1 MLGFCLQADIATL
14 EKEAQE
20 LQDKLNAL
28 QNTIFRG
35 NEKLDHFR
43 QLMNWN
49 QVRIDSIPLLG
60 RDAVTLLVH
69 HVGLRGPSWCMRRH
83 EC

>member
-1 MLGFCLQADIATL
+1 M

-49 QVRIDSIPLLG
+49 QVQSIPLLSTKM
-60 RDAVTLLVH
+60 RSRCWYAVSVSDA
-69 HVGLRGPSWCMRRH
+69 RH
-83 EC
+83 GT